1 MITLSYYS
9 IQAIFMIIQLVIST
23 HIDVSATIGGLH
35 QELNC
40 HCSLDGVA
48 SLCDRLGGSESGG

>member
-1 MITLSYYS
+1 
-9 IQAIFMIIQLVIST
+9 MIIQLIISI
-23 HIDVSATIGGLH
+23 HFNVSAIIGGLL

-48 SLCDRLGGSESGG
+48 SRLSHT